1 MPQGGENSPFFVFLA
16 IKKCATEAAHRKMH
30 SSIAATQMISIQ
42 KIVYESEHALLPKV
56 RMHTIF
62 CKYSFVSHLYCTT
75 LFLKSK
81 YPKQK
86 KIAEHS
92 SPCHILKPFL

>member
-1 MPQGGENSPFFVFLA
+1 MPQGGESSPLFFVFLA
-16 IKKCATEAAHRKMH
+16 IKKCVAEATHRKMH
-30 SSIAATQMISIQ
+30 SSIVATQMIPIQ

-75 LFLKSK
+75 VFAKSK

-86 KIAEHS
+86 NLPSTRHRFI
-92 SPCHILKPFL
+92 F